1 MHCTAVILN
10 RAMFQKKTRDCHDH
24 TGSSTRSN
32 TLKIVTLDDQ
42 VIVPYDIIVE
52 LKKKHEL

>member
-1 MHCTAVILN
+1 
-10 RAMFQKKTRDCHDH
+10 MFQKKTRDCHDH

-52 LKKKHEL
+52 LKKKHELWDASRHE